1 MKRFVA
7 SLALLLLAAA
17 PLFAQ
22 TKPEVVL
29 LRVSPAEVPQPS
41 LKYRL
46 FPDRGQLTEGNAPT
60 QYYRGLSFFVENS
73 ALLGELRSDYWDNW
87 ATMPL
92 KDLPRKEMN
101 EKLGMARNFLREF
114 EIGSKR
120 KRCDWQVE
128 GRQEGFGLLIPD
140 VQGFRLVSR
149 PLAARARLAI
159 AEGRYDEACATFQT
173 GYALAHHL
181 GQGPTLIHVLVG
193 MRIARDMTEQV
204 EALVQQPDAPNLY
217 WSLAVMPRPFAD
229 LEPALQEEKV
239 VIENM
244 LPWLK
249 KLDATPMTEAQV
261 KECEAVTQN
270 FGLRRATVGDRANRA
285 LALTEASAEGKLALV
300 KRYGFTADQ
309 VAAMPGFQVAAM
321 FAARDYRESLEEV
334 VKWRHVPEGWKSA
347 EYKEAQKRY
356 GKALKR
362 LDDLFFRRLLGALAG
377 GEFPLEKVWLWAAR
391 VDRHLAALRTV
402 EAIRQYAAKHEGQL
416 PAKLA
421 NVKELPVP
429 PDPLTG
435 KPFEY
440 LVEGDKATL
449 YLEKSDEEKP
459 KPVLTYYVEMK
470 REKKCRGRHGRCLET
485 VTSIPS

>member
-7 SLALLLLAAA
+7 SLAFLLLAAA

-22 TKPEVVL
+22 KKPEVVL

-46 FPDRGQLTEGNAPT
+46 FRDRGQLTEGNAPT
-60 QYYRGLSFFVENS
+60 QYYRALSLFVENS

-87 ATMPL
+87 LTMPL

-101 EKLGMARNFLREF
+101 EKLGMARNLIREF

-140 VQGFRLVSR
+140 VQGFRMIGRL
-149 PLAARARLAI
+149 LAARARLAI
-159 AEGRYDEACATFQT
+159 AEGRYDEACEMFQT
-173 GYALAHHL
+173 AYALAHHL

-193 MRIARDMTEQV
+193 MYVARTITEQV

-239 VIENM
+239 VVENM

-249 KLDATPMTEAQV
+249 KLDATPLTEAQV
-261 KECEAVTQN
+261 KECEAACEAVTKD
-270 FGLRRATVGDRANRA
+270 FGLRRTTVGDRANRA
-285 LALTEASAEGKLALV
+285 LALTEASAEGKIALV
-300 KRYGFTADQ
+300 KNYGFTAEQ

-321 FAARDYRESLEEV
+321 YAARDYKESIEEV

-356 GKALKR
+356 GKAIRR
-362 LDDLFFRRLLGALAG
+362 LDDLFFRHLLRALAGG
-377 GEFPLEKVWLWAAR
+377 GEFPLEKVSLAAAR

-402 EAIRQYAAKHEGQL
+402 EALRQYAAKHEGNL
-416 PAKLA
+416 PTKLA

-459 KPVLTYYVEMK
+459 RPILTYYVEMK
-470 REKKCRGRHGRCLET
+470 RDKK
-485 VTSIPS
+485 

>member
-7 SLALLLLAAA
+7 SLALLLLAVA

-22 TKPEVVL
+22 KKPEVIL

-46 FPDRGQLTEGNAPT
+46 FRDRGQLTEGNAPA

-87 ATMPL
+87 LTLPL
-92 KDLPRKEMN
+92 KDLPKKEMH
-101 EKLGMARNFLREF
+101 EKLNMARNLMREF

-120 KRCDWQVE
+120 KRCEWQVE
-128 GRQEGFGLLIPD
+128 GRQEGFGLIIPD
-140 VQGFRLVSR
+140 VQGFRMIGRLFG
-149 PLAARARLAI
+149 ARARLAI
-159 AEGRYDEACATFQT
+159 ADGKYDEACEMFQT

-181 GQGPTLIHVLVG
+181 GQGPTLIHVLIG
-193 MRIARDMTEQV
+193 MYVARTMTEQV

-217 WSLAVMPRPFAD
+217 WSLTVMPRPMAD
-229 LEPALQEEKV
+229 LEAALYEEKV

-261 KECEAVTQN
+261 KECEAACEVAVKN
-270 FGLRRATVGDRANRA
+270 FNLRPASMADRAARA
-285 LALTEASAEGKLALV
+285 LALTEASAAGKIALV
-300 KRYGFTADQ
+300 KNYGFTTEQ
-309 VAAMPGFQVAAM
+309 VTAMPGFQVAAM
-321 FAARDYRESLEEV
+321 YAARDYRDAVDEV
-334 VKWRHVPEGWKSA
+334 VKWRHVPEGWRSPA
-347 EYKEAQKRY
+347 CKEAQKRY
-356 GKALKR
+356 GAALKR
-362 LDDLFFRRLLGALAG
+362 MDGLFFRGLLGALAG
-377 GEFPLEKVWLWAAR
+377 VDELPLQNVSLSAAR

-402 EAIRQYAAKHEGQL
+402 EALRQYASKHDGKL

-421 NVKELPVP
+421 DLKELPVP

-449 YLEKSDEEKP
+449 YLEKSDEEKS
-459 KPVLTYYVEMK
+459 KPILTYYVEMK
-470 REKKCRGRHGRCLET
+470 RDKK
-485 VTSIPS
+485 

>member
-1 MKRFVA
+1 MKRSVA
-7 SLALLLLAAA
+7 SLAFLLLAAA

-22 TKPEVVL
+22 KKPEVVL

-46 FPDRGQLTEGNAPT
+46 IPDRGQLTEGNAPT
-60 QYYRGLSFFVENS
+60 QYYRGLSLFVENS

-87 ATMPL
+87 LTMPL
-92 KDLPRKEMN
+92 KDLPRKEMS
-101 EKLGMARNFLREF
+101 EKIGMARNLIREF
-114 EIGSKR
+114 EVGSKR

-128 GRQEGFGLLIPD
+128 GRQEGFGLLVPD
-140 VQGFRLVSR
+140 VQGFRLIAR

-159 AEGRYDEACATFQT
+159 AEGRYDEACAMFQI
-173 GYALAHHL
+173 GYALAHHM
-181 GQGPTLIHVLVG
+181 GQGPSLIHVLVG
-193 MRIARDMTEQV
+193 MAIARVMTEQL

-229 LEPALQEEKV
+229 LEPALQEERV

-261 KECEAVTQN
+261 KDAEVACEAVTQN
-270 FGLRRATVGDRANRA
+270 FGLRRANMADRANRA
-285 LALTEASAEGKLALV
+285 LALTEASAAGKIALV
-300 KRYGFTADQ
+300 KTYGFTTEQ
-309 VAAMPGFQVAAM
+309 VTAMPGFQVAAM
-321 FAARDYRESLEEV
+321 YAARDYRDSVEEIA
-334 VKWRHVPEGWKSA
+334 KWQHVPEGWKSA

-362 LDDLFFRRLLGALAG
+362 LDDLFFRRLLGALSG
-377 GEFPLEKVWLWAAR
+377 GEFPLEKVALAAAR

-402 EAIRQYAAKHEGQL
+402 EALRQYAAKHDGQL

-429 PDPLTG
+429 SDPLTG

-449 YLEKSDEEKP
+449 YLEKSAEEKP
-459 KPVLTYYVEMK
+459 KPILTYYVEMK
-470 REKKCRGRHGRCLET
+470 RDKK
-485 VTSIPS
+485 

>member
-7 SLALLLLAAA
+7 SLALLFLVAA

-22 TKPEVVL
+22 KKPEVVL
-29 LRVSPAEVPQPS
+29 LKVSPADVPQPS

-46 FPDRGQLTEGNAPT
+46 YPDRARLTEGNAPT
-60 QYYRGLSFFVENS
+60 QYYRALSFFVENA

-87 ATMPL
+87 LTMPL
-92 KDLPRKEMN
+92 KDLPRKEMA
-101 EKLGMARNFLREF
+101 EKLGMARNLIREF

-120 KRCDWQVE
+120 KRCEWQVE
-128 GRQEGFGLLIPD
+128 GRPEGFGLIIPD
-140 VQGFRLVSR
+140 VQGFRMIVR

-159 AEGRYDEACATFQT
+159 ADGKYEEACEMFQT

-193 MRIARDMTEQV
+193 MSIARVLTEQL
-204 EALVQQPDAPNLY
+204 ETLVQQPDAPNLY
-217 WSLAVMPRPFAD
+217 WSLAVMPRPLAD
-229 LEPALQEEKV
+229 IEPALQEEKA
-239 VIENM
+239 VIDNM

-261 KECEAVTQN
+261 KECEAACEVVVRN
-270 FGLRRATVGDRANRA
+270 FGLRPANMADRANRA
-285 LALTEASAEGKLALV
+285 LALTEASAAGKVVLV
-300 KRYGFTADQ
+300 KTYGFTAEQ

-321 FAARDYRESLEEV
+321 YAARDYRESVEEV
-334 VKWRHVPEGWKSA
+334 AKWRHVPEGWKSA

-362 LDDLFFRRLLGALAG
+362 MDDLFFRRLLGALSG
-377 GEFPLEKVWLWAAR
+377 DEFPLEKVSLSAAR

-402 EAIRQYAAKHEGQL
+402 EALRQYAAKHEGNL

-470 REKKCRGRHGRCLET
+470 REKK
-485 VTSIPS
+485 